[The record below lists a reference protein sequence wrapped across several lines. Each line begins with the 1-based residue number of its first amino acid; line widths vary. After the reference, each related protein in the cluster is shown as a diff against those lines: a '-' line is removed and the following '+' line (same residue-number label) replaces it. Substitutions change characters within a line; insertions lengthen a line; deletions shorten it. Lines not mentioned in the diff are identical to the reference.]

1 MEICSGTNLIQP
13 VTVALATSTAR
24 YYETTIFVIFA
35 LDDKKPSVYTNS
47 DVEPVRIYA
56 Y

>member
-13 VTVALATSTAR
+13 VTVALATSTASKTMKQQ
-24 YYETTIFVIFA
+24 YSIFA

-47 DVEPVRIYA
+47 DVELVRIYA